1 MTSFTGIDMA
11 NAHETAT
18 MSIGEK
24 ITEAISIQTAFTIQ
38 IGGLKIPVSETVVWT
53 WIIMVVLVL
62 ASFLITRKLKEVP
75 AAPQLLA
82 ETVIEFF
89 DGFVGGIMG
98 PAGKAYAPFLGTI
111 GLYLA
116 VANLL
121 PMLTPVGGFGHEPVF
136 EIKPIMRDINIT
148 GALALMVIVVVLGSS
163 IAKRGPLG
171 WLRSLVKPVAFM
183 LPFNILEYAIR
194 PVSLALRLFGNI
206 LGAFI
211 IMRLIEALM
220 PVGVPVLAGLYFDL
234 FDGVLQTVVFVYL
247 STIFIA
253 EAIHMEALHE

>member
-1 MTSFTGIDMA
+1 MSTV
-11 NAHETAT
+11 HEEAT

-24 ITEAISIQTAFTIQ
+24 ITEAISIQTAFTLDIF
-38 IGGLKIPVSETVVWT
+38 GHEIPISETVVWT
-53 WIIMVVLVL
+53 WIIMVVLVVT
-62 ASFLITRKLKEVP
+62 AFFITRKMQEVP
-75 AAPQLLA
+75 AGPQLLA
-82 ETVIEFF
+82 ETLVEFF
-89 DGFVGGIMG
+89 DNFVGGIMG

-116 VANLL
+116 VSNLI
-121 PMLTPVGGFGHEPVF
+121 PMLTPIGGFGYEPLF

-148 GALALMVIVVVLGSS
+148 AALAVMVISVVLASS
-163 IAKRGPLG
+163 IIKRGPVG
-171 WLRSLVKPVAFM
+171 WIQSLFKPVAFM

-211 IMRLIEALM
+211 IMRLLEALM
-220 PVGVPVLAGLYFDL
+220 PVGVPAVAGLYFDL

-253 EAIHMEALHE
+253 EAIHTEAHHE